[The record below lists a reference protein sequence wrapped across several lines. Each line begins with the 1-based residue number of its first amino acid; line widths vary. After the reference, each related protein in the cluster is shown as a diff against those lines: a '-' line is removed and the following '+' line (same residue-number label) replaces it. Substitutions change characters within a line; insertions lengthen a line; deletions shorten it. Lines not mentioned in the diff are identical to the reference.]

1 MILSTLTAKLAAAGI
16 AAKAAAATGVVAVAL
31 TGAATAGALPGQQ
44 DAAVVESSDPTD
56 VSDVSQDATTD
67 GSAPDGTVT
76 DGTVSDG
83 TVTDGTVSD
92 GADNDGTVT
101 DGADNDGT
109 GDDSADAVADES
121 GDGDVVPVADP
132 APEAPETSEGHKPT
146 DDQKAARHPENHGAA
161 VSDAAHRRNAQRK
174 AEREQ
179 AQPGSVAP
187 EDEQAVEVLEAE
199 QAPVVEQ
206 PAAPAPH
213 PGNGN
218 GNGNGKK

>member
-56 VSDVSQDATTD
+56 GSDVSQDATTD
-67 GSAPDGTVT
+67 GSGPDGSVTDGTAPDSTVT
-76 DGTVSDG
+76 DGTVADG
-83 TVTDGTVSD
+83 T
-92 GADNDGTVT
+92 
-101 DGADNDGT
+101 DNDGT
-109 GDDSADAVADES
+109 GDDSADAVTDES
-121 GDGDVVPVADP
+121 GAGDVAPVADP

-146 DDQKAARHPENHGAA
+146 DDEKAARHPENHGAA

-179 AQPGSVAP
+179 AQPGPVAP

-218 GNGNGKK
+218 GNGNGNGKK